1 MGCARVAE
9 GALMDTIIRKAKN
22 PGELRF
28 VAMADAHLCAFDPP
42 SWKISFLEHSQDTL
56 RQIFKFAVKVNADG
70 ILWAGDQFH
79 RKSSTNNPLWF
90 VSTIIRLF
98 KEPEEAGIEN
108 LGIAGNH
115 DIKFGSIEKGLE
127 GQALETLI
135 AAGVFRLLD
144 AQEYLYEA
152 DGFKVRVAG
161 ASFEH
166 GRAEGCR
173 DKKKDGAD
181 YLISLGH
188 FWFGKASGEFF
199 GEHLYG
205 PDFLGTGEPDLY
217 VIGHH
222 HEDQGVQEEGGKY
235 YVAPGSINRTGGKE
249 SDLLRRPAASLITIS
264 KEGIKVQVL
273 RPKVREATDV
283 IDLEV
288 RQQVLEERKEM
299 ESFINSLHQAEVEA
313 TDPDEIMGEMGLTQE
328 VRDRARKYIE
338 QAEEVSC
345 TSSKKTTEGT

>member
-1 MGCARVAE
+1 MV
-9 GALMDTIIRKAKN
+9 TITKQAKN
-22 PGELRF
+22 KGEVRF
-28 VAMADAHLCAFDPP
+28 IAMADAHLCAFDPP
-42 SWKISFLEHSQDTL
+42 SWKISFIDHSEDTL

-90 VSTIIRLF
+90 VSRIIRLF
-98 KEPEEAGIEN
+98 KEPEGAGIEN
-108 LGIAGNH
+108 MGIAGNH

-144 AQEYLYEA
+144 SQEFLVEA
-152 DGFKVRVAG
+152 DDFKVRVAG

-166 GRAEGCR
+166 GKAEACR

-188 FWFGKASGEFF
+188 FWFGKTSGEFF
-199 GEHLYG
+199 GEPLYG
-205 PDFLGTGEPDLY
+205 PDFLGKGEPDLY

-222 HEDQGVQEEGGKY
+222 HEDQGVQEEGGKF

-249 SDLLRRPAASLITIS
+249 SDLLRRPAASLITIT

-273 RPKVREATDV
+273 RPKVREATEV

-288 RQQVLEERKEM
+288 RQQVLLERKEM
-299 ESFINSLHQAEVEA
+299 DSFINSLHQAEAEA
-313 TDPDEIMGEMGLTQE
+313 TDPDEIMGEMGLTPV
-328 VRDRARKYIE
+328 VRERARKYIE
-338 QAEEVSC
+338 LAEEATC
-345 TSSKKTTEGT
+345 TSSKKTVEGT